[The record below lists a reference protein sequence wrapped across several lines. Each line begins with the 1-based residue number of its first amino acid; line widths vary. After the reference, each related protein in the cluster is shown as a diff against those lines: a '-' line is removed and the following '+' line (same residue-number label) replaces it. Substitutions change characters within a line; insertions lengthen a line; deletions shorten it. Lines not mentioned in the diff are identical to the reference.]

1 MQTMDMIVV
10 KKKRIALIERDAGTR
25 NNSRL
30 TKENPSG
37 VWSML
42 RSVTSVRSSSSESKF
57 TLPFFSFFFFFFSF
71 FCKLVDLIFCK

>member
-10 KKKRIALIERDAGTR
+10 KKKRIALIERDAGSR
-25 NNSRL
+25 NNSRH

-42 RSVTSVRSSSSESKF
+42 RSVTSVGSSNSESEF
-57 TLPFFSFFFFFFSF
+57 I
-71 FCKLVDLIFCK
+71 KLVASYDSIDSKICVQI